1 MSENVVEIAYCTRCR
16 WMLRATWMA
25 QELLTTFDGDIG
37 RIVLSPGTG
46 GVFEIHANEC
56 RVWSRK
62 EDGGFPE
69 ITELKRRVRDVIA
82 PDKDLGHADRERRG
96 A

>member
-1 MSENVVEIAYCTRCR
+1 MSDNVVEIAYCTRCR

-25 QELLTTFDGDIG
+25 QELLTTFDGDI
-37 RIVLSPGTG
+37 RRMVLSPGTG
-46 GVFEIHANEC
+46 GVFEVHANDR

-69 ITELKRRVRDVIA
+69 ISELKRRVRDAIA
-82 PDKDLGHADRERRG
+82 PDKDLGHADRDRRG